1 LPTVLRTRQAED
13 DLLDIWHYVAQDNP
27 DAADRV
33 LARIENALVLLSR
46 NPLMGPARPDLRD
59 GLRYFASGRYL
70 ILYSAREDG
79 ITVVRVLHGARHL
92 PGLL

>member
-13 DLLDIWHYVAQDNP
+13 VLLDIWHYVAQDNP
-27 DAADRV
+27 GAADRV
-33 LARIENALVLLSR
+33 LAHIEKTLDLLAR

-70 ILYSAREDG
+70 ILYSAHEDG
-79 ITVVRVLHGARHL
+79 VMLVRVLHGARHL
-92 PGLL
+92 PSLL

>member
-13 DLLDIWHYVAQDNP
+13 DLLDIWRYVAQDNP

-33 LARIENALVLLSR
+33 VARIGNALELLAR

-59 GLRYFASGRYL
+59 DLRYFVSGRYL
-70 ILYSAREDG
+70 ILYSAREAG
-79 ITVVRVLHGARHL
+79 IVVVRVLHGARHL
-92 PGLL
+92 PDLL

>member
-13 DLLDIWHYVAQDNP
+13 DLLDIWRYVAQDNP

-33 LARIENALVLLSR
+33 LARIENALDLLAL

-70 ILYSAREDG
+70 VLYSARDNG
-79 ITVVRVLHGARHL
+79 IVLVRVLHGARHL
-92 PGLL
+92 PSLL